1 LIKEWLMTSEPAS
14 QTPDPTFG
22 RDLDDEDHDL
32 LTYNETAARI
42 REEVALLEAG
52 IARGGEGVD
61 RLRERLQL
69 IRATKARIARYQE
82 TDQNA
87 SGFLNYAGPGSTVE

>member
-1 LIKEWLMTSEPAS
+1 MTTEPPSA
-14 QTPDPTFG
+14 TPDPTFG

-42 REEVALLEAG
+42 REEVTLLEAG
-52 IARGGEGVD
+52 IARGGDDVD
-61 RLRERLQL
+61 ALRERLRL
-69 IRATKARIARYQE
+69 VRATEARIARYQE

-87 SGFLNYAGPGSTVE
+87 SGFLNYEGPGSTVD

>member
-1 LIKEWLMTSEPAS
+1 MTIEPTS
-14 QTPDPTFG
+14 DTIDTTFG

-52 IARGGEGVD
+52 IANGGADTGALQR
-61 RLRERLQL
+61 RLDMV
-69 IRATKARIARYQE
+69 RATEARITRCQE
-82 TDQNA
+82 TDRNA
-87 SGFLNYAGPGSTVE
+87 SGFLGYAGPGSTIG